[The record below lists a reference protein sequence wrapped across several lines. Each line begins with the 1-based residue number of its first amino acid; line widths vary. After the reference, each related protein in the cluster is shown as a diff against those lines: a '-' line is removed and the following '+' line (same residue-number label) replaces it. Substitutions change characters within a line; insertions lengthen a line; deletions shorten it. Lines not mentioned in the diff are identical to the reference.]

1 MTEKPFVVA
10 CIPVYNEERM
20 GVSTEI
26 LLKAGET
33 GPRVAVG
40 WGYPAASKS
49 KFLIDCC
56 TGDQQFICCIC
67 HCSMCWSVV
76 IKAELLVKGA
86 AQKAGYRDYVQE
98 AARGL
103 GVKGFVENLRDGSV
117 RIVCEA
123 EEPIIK
129 EFIELVDVEKDL
141 IAVESI
147 EVVGRGPGVGEFEY
161 FDIKYGPLE
170 EELGER
176 LVAAYKIAVASSEE
190 IKASRGDI
198 GSLREETREGFKGLR
213 GDIGSLREETKS
225 GFKELGGGIEAMH
238 TDMNRNFAEMAG
250 RYDVISDRLGEA
262 VEAMK
267 RELTET
273 RGDLSR
279 AVDRL
284 SALVEEFIRQRRT
297 PGGST
302 PKSSD
307 RRREHIC

>member
-1 MTEKPFVVA
+1 M
-10 CIPVYNEERM
+10 
-20 GVSTEI
+20 
-26 LLKAGET
+26 
-33 GPRVAVG
+33 
-40 WGYPAASKS
+40 
-49 KFLIDCC
+49 
-56 TGDQQFICCIC
+56 
-67 HCSMCWSVV
+67 

-86 AQKAGYRDYVQE
+86 VQKAGYRDYVQE

-103 GVKGFVENLRDGSV
+103 GVKGFVENLRDDSV

-123 EEPIIK
+123 EEPIIE

-176 LVAAYKIAVASSEE
+176 LVAAYKIAVASREE

-213 GDIGSLREETKS
+213 EDIGSLREETKS

-262 VEAMK
+262 VETMK

-302 PKSSD
+302 PKSPD
-307 RRREHIC
+307 RRRERIG